1 MTLEEVDARGDVVDH
16 AAAARL
22 LPATGSAALARLA
35 ALASRLLSAPGSV
48 VSTQVSLLTD
58 VQVIAAG
65 TGAAVEK
72 VGVPTARA
80 DSLCNV
86 TVEAGSPLVVHRAFL
101 DDRVRDLPPVVS
113 GVVGAYLGVPL
124 ATSGALV
131 GALCAFS
138 PVSRTW
144 TPEDVAVLEELA
156 AAVMAQLE
164 LEALTADYAASRL
177 RWELATEAAAIGTF
191 EWDVPVGRLV
201 WDARAQ
207 TTFGYGDGEFGSTID
222 EGFERVHPDDRPALD
237 VAVAAT
243 LAGGPDL
250 RADFRVVWPDGQ
262 VRWVSARGRLVAN
275 GGLFLGTVQDVT
287 EVRTARDEA
296 ARLLANMATG
306 FVAIDRDW
314 RVTYLNQAGARVV
327 GSSAEELVGSN
338 VWDAF
343 PGLET
348 SEFGERYHAVIETGR
363 PDQFEA
369 WYEHL
374 DAWFEVRAEVDVHG
388 LSLYFLDV
396 TERRLG
402 RELAKDTTDRL
413 ELLARVSA
421 ELAEA
426 GLDIEGAVA
435 RLSELVVPQLADWCV
450 VSLLDEDRLRDVGSW
465 HRDPA
470 LRPVLDDY
478 VATRLVGRTDQGVVE
493 QVRKTGRLVE
503 QRAGVLGDVLPL
515 LGSDRAAAALV
526 TLDPCSLVSVPL
538 TARNSL
544 TGILSL
550 VRTSTRAPMTASEV
564 ATTREIALR
573 AGLALENARLYAKQE
588 SLAEQLQVSLLTT
601 PPEPDHCQIVVRYS
615 PAAEVARVGG
625 DWFDSFLQRD
635 GATVL
640 VIGDVMGHDT
650 AAAAAMGQV
659 RGLLRGIAWHSGDAP
674 AAVLSGLDAAMQGLL
689 VTTTASAVVARLEQD
704 GDDRE
709 RGVTRLRWSNA
720 GHPPPMLIDPH
731 GQVQPLVA
739 LENELLLGID
749 PATRRTDTVT
759 VVDRGATL
767 LLYTDGLVERRG
779 QDLDTGLTLLRSTLE
794 DLADLELDQLCDEL
808 LVRLQPERPEDDVA
822 LVAVRLHRQDRSRP
836 AEAGPEVVPP
846 EVPDEPA

>member
-35 ALASRLLSAPGSV
+35 ALASRLLSTPGSV

-58 VQVIAAG
+58 VQVVAAG

-80 DSLCNV
+80 ESLCNV
-86 TVEAGSPLVVHRAFL
+86 TVEAGSPLVVHRAPL

-113 GVVGAYLGVPL
+113 GVIGAYLGVPL

-131 GALCAFS
+131 GALCAFT
-138 PVSRTW
+138 PDSRTW

-207 TTFGYGDGEFGSTID
+207 TTFGYGDGELGSTID
-222 EGFERVHPDDRPALD
+222 EGFERVHCDDRPALD

-250 RADFRVVWPDGQ
+250 RADYRVVWPDGQ
-262 VRWVSARGRLVAN
+262 VRWVSARGRLVAD
-275 GGLFLGTVQDVT
+275 GALFLGTVQDVT

-296 ARLLANMATG
+296 ARLLASMATG

-327 GSSAEELVGSN
+327 GSTAEELVGSN
-338 VWDAF
+338 LWDAF

-348 SEFGERYHAVIETGR
+348 SEFGERYHAVVETGR

-369 WYEHL
+369 WFEHL
-374 DAWFEVRAEVDVHG
+374 AAWFEVRAEVDVHG

-493 QVRKTGRLVE
+493 QVRQTGRLVE

-538 TARNSL
+538 TARTSL

-704 GDDRE
+704 EGE
-709 RGVTRLRWSNA
+709 RKRGITRLRWSNA

-739 LENELLLGID
+739 LDNELLLGID